1 MTAGGA
7 AGGLAGYLRVKEG
20 AAEGRQQTPLD
31 FFRFVATGIIA
42 AFALPVFLSLAKSPL
57 VADVLAKEDDY
68 PDMLIFAGFC
78 IVAGFSAGPFLEKL
92 SGQLVQEVR
101 QLKGRVTNVEGEVKE
116 VGGNVEKVEARV
128 DSELEGLDQRAASPE
143 SKETH
148 PPAFP
153 EQLRSEAR
161 GVSLTDKEYAA
172 LRALTTKSY
181 RTRSGIAEDAGV
193 SKTKISEILEGL
205 MERNLAEPTISP
217 NTGGRRFKITD
228 LGRAVLQSQQD
239 KTP

>member
-1 MTAGGA
+1 
-7 AGGLAGYLRVKEG
+7 
-20 AAEGRQQTPLD
+20 
-31 FFRFVATGIIA
+31 
-42 AFALPVFLSLAKSPL
+42 
-57 VADVLAKEDDY
+57 
-68 PDMLIFAGFC
+68 
-78 IVAGFSAGPFLEKL
+78 
-92 SGQLVQEVR
+92 
-101 QLKGRVTNVEGEVKE
+101 
-116 VGGNVEKVEARV
+116 
-128 DSELEGLDQRAASPE
+128 
-143 SKETH
+143 
-148 PPAFP
+148 
-153 EQLRSEAR
+153 LRSEAR